1 MAKKFTT
8 TADDFFTSAPNE
20 EPQLDDYQ
28 VPKGYRL
35 KPLPRSERLQILV
48 TKALKDDLK
57 AIATREGVSVNEL
70 INTALTEYTKNNI

>member
-35 KPLPRSERLQILV
+35 MPLPRSERLQILV

-57 AIATREGVSVNEL
+57 AIAMREGVSVNEL
-70 INTALTEYTKNNI
+70 INTALTEYTENNI